1 MNDIQTYVNQN
12 STLVQNPFGTALE
25 SKAPSYSSTQ
35 AASHELAEMQ
45 AQIYLAK
52 QFPRNQMES
61 AERILTACQR
71 PGLANVAVYS
81 YAKGGTDICGPSIR
95 LAEEIARNWGNIECG
110 WNEGE
115 RGSDRSKVRAF
126 AWDKETNVLKSLIF
140 YVPHYRTSKR
150 GTTRITDERDIYE
163 HLANNASRRLRN
175 CILALIPGDVV
186 DAAVEQCQRTMATH
200 IDLSKDSI
208 KKLVDAFAPLGV
220 SKNQIEKRIQRRI
233 ESITPAQFVRMREI
247 YTSIKDGMSSAEDWF
262 EQETVEQENASSNG
276 AAANKATEA
285 LKQSLIRNPEQTT
298 EEPKPQSK
306 SKSKANSFKEQAD
319 EFVKRIASS
328 SSIDELKK
336 ITDEVISANIPDDFK
351 QSLYQL
357 IDTRDIEFRNSGTGN
372 A

>member
-110 WNEGE
+110 WNEVE
-115 RGSDRSKVRAF
+115 RESDRSKVRAF

-336 ITDEVISANIPDDFK
+336 ITDEVISANIPDDIK
-351 QSLYQL
+351 QSIYQL

>member
-12 STLVQNPFGTALE
+12 SALVQNPFGSSLE
-25 SKAPSYSSTQ
+25 QKSPNYSSTQ

-61 AERILTACQR
+61 TERILTACQR

-81 YAKGGTDICGPSIR
+81 YAKGGSDICGPSIR
-95 LAEEIARNWGNIECG
+95 LAEEIARNWGNVECG
-110 WNEGE
+110 WNEVE
-115 RGSDRSKVRAF
+115 RESDRSKVRAF

-140 YVPHYRTSKR
+140 YVPHYRSSKR
-150 GTTRITDERDIYE
+150 GTMRITDERDIYE
-163 HLANNASRRLRN
+163 HLANCASRRLRN

-220 SKNQIEKRIQRRI
+220 SKTKIEKRIQRRI

-262 EQETVEQENASSNG
+262 EQESVEQENASSNG
-276 AAANKATEA
+276 AANKATEA
-285 LKQSLIRNPEQTT
+285 LKQTLIRNPEQTP

-306 SKSKANSFKEQAD
+306 SKSKANSFKEIAV
-319 EFVKRIASS
+319 EYEKRIVNC
-328 SSIDELKK
+328 SSIDELKL
-336 ITDEVISANIPDDFK
+336 ITDEVISSNIPEDIK
-351 QSLYQL
+351 QSIYSL
-357 IDTRDIEFRNSGTGN
+357 IDSRDIEFRHNK